1 METKKRMMKYLERHY
16 SNLSEKDQK
25 TKLDEIVARL
35 KEVNFLDSDTLHEVI
50 TALMVEEGWSLSRV
64 LAHLDMIDY
73 DERT

>member
-1 METKKRMMKYLERHY
+1 MKYLERHY